1 MSNFVTSTTRSLRDK
16 TEFQDNA
23 QAETKLQNK
32 WERAIMAR
40 QQANMIM
47 TDIGDCGDDLGA
59 AAVFHLPRR
68 SAIEV
73 EIEAIATAAYID
85 YELSAAKLRDQ

>member
-1 MSNFVTSTTRSLRDK
+1 MPNFTPSDQGSHRDK
-16 TEFQDNA
+16 I
-23 QAETKLQNK
+23 KLQDK
-32 WERAIMAR
+32 WARAISAR

-85 YELSAAKLRDQ
+85 YELSAAKLRNQ